1 MVRKKF
7 LLVDG
12 HALIYRSFF
21 AFPPQLTTK
30 TGQMVNAVYGFSRI
44 LLTAIRDIEPTH
56 LAVAFD
62 HPKPTNRQKVFADY
76 KAQRP
81 KMPEDLRPQI
91 EFVKQVVD
99 ALNIPRF
106 EIEGF
111 EADDLIGTINRTVE
125 ALDRQ
130 LLTVIVTGDKDMF
143 QLVDNDT
150 HVYLPGRG
158 KGNGDTQYDAAG
170 VREKMGVGPEKIT
183 DLKGLMG
190 DSSDNIPGVAGVGPK
205 TAVALINRFGT
216 LEEVYDALAKGVEDP
231 ILTPKL
237 IEKLSAG
244 HDDALASK
252 ALATI
257 VTDAPIEFELEN
269 CAVTRYDKEKIV
281 GLFTELDFK
290 SLIALLPRDEFE
302 TSVQEALF

>member
-1 MVRKKF
+1 MPRTKF

-44 LLTAIRDIEPTH
+44 LLTAIRTIEPTH

-62 HPKPTNRQKVFADY
+62 HPKPTKRHKEFADY

-81 KMPEDLRPQI
+81 KMPVELRPQI
-91 EFVKQVVD
+91 EMVKQVVD
-99 ALNIPRF
+99 ALNIPQF
-106 EIEGF
+106 EVEGY
-111 EADDLIGTINRTVE
+111 EADDLIGTINKKVE
-125 ALDRQ
+125 KLDRS

-143 QLVDNDT
+143 QLVDDDT

-158 KGNGDTQYDAAG
+158 KGKEDTEYDENG
-170 VREKMGVGPEKIT
+170 VRGKMGVRPNQVP

-205 TAVALINRFGT
+205 TASALIQRFGS
-216 LEEVYDALAKGVEDP
+216 LEEVYDAVEKGIDDP
-231 ILTPKL
+231 LLTPRL
-237 IEKLSAG
+237 VEKLKKDHDSAY
-244 HDDALASK
+244 ASK
-252 ALATI
+252 QLATI
-257 VTDAPIEFELEN
+257 MNDAPIKFNLKD
-269 CAVTRYDKEKIV
+269 CGVTRYDKEKIV
-281 GLFTELDFK
+281 ALFTELDFK
-290 SLIALLPRDEFE
+290 SLINLLPHDSFE

>member
-1 MVRKKF
+1 MSRKKF

-44 LLTAIRDIEPTH
+44 LLTAIRNIEPTH

-62 HPKPTNRQKVFADY
+62 HPKPTKRHKAFAEY

-81 KMPEDLRPQI
+81 KMPVDLRPQV
-91 EFVKQVVD
+91 EMVKQVVE
-99 ALNIPRF
+99 ALNIPQF
-106 EIEGF
+106 EIEGY
-111 EADDLIGTINRTVE
+111 EADDLIGTINKTVE
-125 ALDRQ
+125 KLDKE

-143 QLVDNDT
+143 QLVDDDT
-150 HVYLPGRG
+150 HVYLPGHG
-158 KGNGDTQYDAAG
+158 KGKEDTQYDEAG
-170 VREKMGVGPEKIT
+170 VKEKLGVGPDKVT

-205 TAVALINRFGT
+205 TATALITRFGS
-216 LEEVYDALAKGVEDP
+216 LEGVYDAVEKGVKDP
-231 ILTPKL
+231 LLTARL
-237 IEKLSAG
+237 VEKLQAD
-244 HDDALASK
+244 HDNAYASK
-252 ALATI
+252 ELATI
-257 VTDAPIEFELEN
+257 MKDAPIKFKLAD
-269 CAVTRYDKEKIV
+269 CGVTRYDKEKIV
-281 GLFTELDFK
+281 TLFTELDFK
-290 SLIALLPRDEFE
+290 SLINLLPHDAFE

>member
-1 MVRKKF
+1 MPRKKF

-44 LLTAIRDIEPTH
+44 LLTAIRTIEPTH

-62 HPKPTNRQKVFADY
+62 HPKPTKRHKEFAAY

-81 KMPEDLRPQI
+81 KMPEELQPQI
-91 EFVKQVVD
+91 AMVKQVVE
-99 ALNIPRF
+99 ALNIPQF
-106 EIEGF
+106 EIEGY
-111 EADDLIGTINRTVE
+111 EADDLIGTINKRVE
-125 ALDRQ
+125 KLDRE

-143 QLVDNDT
+143 QLVDDDT

-158 KGNGDTQYDAAG
+158 KGKEDTQYDAAG
-170 VREKMGVGPEKIT
+170 VKIKLGVRPDQVP

-190 DSSDNIPGVAGVGPK
+190 DSSDNIPGVRGIGPK
-205 TAVALINRFGT
+205 TATALIARFGS
-216 LEEVYDALAKGVEDP
+216 LEGVYDALEKEVEDP
-231 ILTPKL
+231 VFTASVK
-237 IEKLSAG
+237 EKLKKDHAA
-244 HDDALASK
+244 ALASK
-252 ALATI
+252 QLATI
-257 VTDAPIEFELEN
+257 MKDAPIKFNLKN
-269 CAVTRYDKEKIV
+269 CGVTRYDKEKIV
-281 GLFTELDFK
+281 ALFTELDFK
-290 SLIALLPRDEFE
+290 SLINLLPHDEFE